1 MAFENLEKFGGF
13 FIPDFNKFIRAGRS
27 YFIIIYKDDL
37 VDRGFMRFPGVSG
50 FGNNSLLVVY
60 WIRGMI
66 SIGKN
71 YFVFRG
77 KWGVQSFYIFIIKFI
92 HKFRAFR
99 SWILKLENSL
109 LNNII
114 SCFIGFKRA
123 SGISENFIVL
133 ITIFSTSKF
142 ILK

>member
-60 WIRGMI
+60 
-66 SIGKN
+66 
-71 YFVFRG
+71 
-77 KWGVQSFYIFIIKFI
+77 
-92 HKFRAFR
+92 
-99 SWILKLENSL
+99 
-109 LNNII
+109 
-114 SCFIGFKRA
+114 
-123 SGISENFIVL
+123 
-133 ITIFSTSKF
+133 
-142 ILK
+142 